1 MIYKRGNKVTL
12 IKEDKQRE
20 RGGIE
25 ADKERGKNREGSLKG
40 KREGERGLV
49 KFGETKQQMHSTE
62 ETKT

>member
-1 MIYKRGNKVTL
+1 MICRRGNKVTL

-20 RGGIE
+20 
-25 ADKERGKNREGSLKG
+25 REGSLKG